1 MFTDII
7 QQAVNGLMLGSVV
20 ALPALGLTLIFS
32 VLGSINF
39 SVAAQMT
46 AGAYAGWMVNTYLGW
61 PLVPCLIAAFVIAAG
76 IGVAGDRIAL
86 APLRKKASAST
97 PLMVA
102 VVSIALNLALENVF
116 RFSFGNGLNSYNF
129 EIARDIRIGDIRLGP
144 QQFRNMV
151 IALVITAGLAA
162 FFNFTRIG
170 KAMRG
175 VADNPDLARLKG
187 ISPANLSTMATAI
200 GMGLAGIGGALLAID
215 TSVDPLTGSRLLL
228 VIFAAAV
235 VGGLGSLG
243 GAVAGALLVGLASE
257 LSLLAIPPVYQSGIA
272 FVAIMLVL
280 TVRPSGLFSAKTRV

>member
-1 MFTDII
+1 MLVDII
-7 QQAVNGLMLGSVV
+7 QQAVNGLMLGAVV

-46 AGAYAGWMVNTYLGW
+46 AGAYAGWMVNTYFGW
-61 PLVPCLIAAFVIAAG
+61 PLLPCLVAAFVLAAAV
-76 IGVAGDRIAL
+76 GVAGDRIAL
-86 APLRKKASAST
+86 APLRKKMNVST

-116 RFSFGNGLNSYNF
+116 RFIFGNGLNSYDF
-129 EIARDIRIGDIRLGP
+129 AIARDIRVGDIRLGP
-144 QQFRNMV
+144 QQLRNMV

-162 FFNFTRIG
+162 FFHFTRLG

-187 ISPANLSTMATAI
+187 ISPASLSMLATAI
-200 GMGLAGIGGALLAID
+200 GMGLAGVGGALLAID
-215 TSVDPLTGSRLLL
+215 TSVDPMTGSRLLL

-243 GAVAGALLVGLASE
+243 GAVLGALLVGLASE

-280 TVRPSGLFSAKTRV
+280 TIKPGGLFSLKTRV